1 MIFNY
6 FLHLILLWIAVILTD
21 MDSPGVYK
29 AWYYPCMIWLF
40 QRAQSHPLWNARLP
54 SCSLWLRSRDCG
66 GKSATVSTPWSSLV
80 SKLECKP
87 GVRACLWRMESYVL
101 WVKLQSIVQKK
112 PADLNI
118 IHCRVDMLHPLP
130 FTDPSVNTTLQH
142 PLWNAC
148 LLIIPSFLT
157 SWDKYSI
164 AFTLLSVF
172 SYKDGLSILYNP
184 SFLYAGLSGGC
195 QV

>member
-29 AWYYPCMIWLF
+29 AWYYPCMIWVF

-80 SKLECKP
+80 WKLECKP
-87 GVRACLWRMESYVL
+87 GVRACLWRMESYFL
-101 WVKLQSIVQKK
+101 WVKLQSIVQKTCRLEYHSLQSRYASSSPLYRSISQYNITTSTVK
-112 PADLNI
+112 RLPAY
-118 IHCRVDMLHPLP
+118 H
-130 FTDPSVNTTLQH
+130 
-142 PLWNAC
+142 
-148 LLIIPSFLT
+148 SFL
-157 SWDKYSI
+157 
-164 AFTLLSVF
+164 
-172 SYKDGLSILYNP
+172 SY
-184 SFLYAGLSGGC
+184 FMR
-195 QV
+195 